1 MVVGCWAGVDERW
14 PNIASIV
21 GRSAAP
27 RGVERKSAGRS
38 NCGICLFS
46 DGRLKRKETGKM
58 GMGEAQGQGKRNA
71 PLIHDGIDPP
81 VRNPMQSFVKELQLK
96 STGIHHE

>member
-14 PNIASIV
+14 PNMASIV

-46 DGRLKRKETGKM
+46 DGRLKRKEREDGDGRSARARET
-58 GMGEAQGQGKRNA
+58 KRA
-71 PLIHDGIDPP
+71 FDP
-81 VRNPMQSFVKELQLK
+81 
-96 STGIHHE
+96 